1 VTAVDVLAVLKRTD
15 GQFARRSGDDPAA
28 PDYLRALADA
38 VQPLLVNGKPAAAKP
53 AVDDVQVKQ
62 LLADKERLEEVTAG
76 LRRDLAARGKG
87 TEAQAREIAE
97 LKAKLAAAD
106 EDTRRRID
114 AAVAAIKG
122 TADAMAAKVD
132 ELRKALTLRT
142 AELDDARAER
152 DTARAQL
159 RDRPAA
165 GVDASILDQAQR
177 DNARLADELAQTRHN
192 LELANRTLDEIAD
205 EEAGRPASA
214 RHWHQFEVDP
224 RTGEHHPCRCG
235 QPWIRALVE
244 DDEEIQ
250 PDIEP
255 WAALFDRIRDELG
268 EVAP

>member
-1 VTAVDVLAVLKRTD
+1 MTAIDVLAVLKRTD

-28 PDYLRALADA
+28 PDYLKALADA
-38 VQPLLVNGKPAAAKP
+38 VQPLLVNGKPATAKP

-165 GVDASILDQAQR
+165 GVDASVLDQAQR

-205 EEAGRPASA
+205 EEAGRPAA
-214 RHWHQFEVDP
+214 VHRHRYELAAP
-224 RTGEHHPCRCG
+224 GEIPEDCECG
-235 QPWIRALVE
+235 QPWIRDLVE
-244 DDEEIQ
+244 EEDEVV
-250 PDIEP
+250 PDVEP
-255 WAALFDRIRDELG
+255 WAALFDRIRDEWP
-268 EVAP
+268 EAS